1 LEDAMSPDLDA
12 YREQSLR
19 TWGEMAPGWEERN
32 EWMTDLASPVNE
44 WIVAQADLQPGQTI
58 LDVAAG
64 PGDLGFRVAERVGPE
79 GTVLSTDFAPKMV
92 EVARR
97 VGAARGVDNVEY
109 RVLDAERMDLDD
121 DSVDGI
127 VCRWGYM
134 LMADPA
140 AALRESRR
148 VLRDGGPLAL
158 AVWAA
163 PERNPWAALP
173 AMTLVQRGHVPPPE
187 PGAPGIFAMADPA
200 LIRSL
205 VTEAGFGEPEIEEIA
220 FEFRYEDFDEVWA
233 VLIKLA
239 GPIARVLKSLPDEE
253 RQATR
258 DAIEE
263 AVAPF
268 RAEDGSYSTPALCW
282 GAVAR

>member
-1 LEDAMSPDLDA
+1 MSPDLDA
-12 YREQSLR
+12 YREQSLQ
-19 TWGEMAPGWEERN
+19 TWGEMALGWEERN
-32 EWMTDLASPVNE
+32 EWMIDLTGAVNE
-44 WIVAQADLQPGQTI
+44 WIVTQADPQPGQTI

-64 PGDLGFRVAERVGPE
+64 PGDLGFRVAELVGSE
-79 GTVLSTDFAPKMV
+79 GGVLSTDFAPEMV
-92 EVARR
+92 EAARR
-97 VGAARGVDNVEY
+97 IAASRGLGNVEFK
-109 RVLDAERMDLDD
+109 VLNAERMDLGD
-121 DSVDGI
+121 DSVDGV

-140 AALRESRR
+140 AALRETRR
-148 VLRDGGPLAL
+148 VLRDGGSLGL

-163 PERNPWAALP
+163 PDRNPWAAIP
-173 AMTLVQRGHVPPPE
+173 AMTIVARGHVPPPE

-200 LIRSL
+200 LVRSL
-205 VTEAGFGEPEIEEIA
+205 VTEAGFGEPEVEEIA

-233 VLIKLA
+233 VLLKLT
-239 GPIARVLKSLPDEE
+239 GPIARVLNALPDEE

-268 RAEDGSYSTPALCW
+268 RAEDGSYSMPALCW

>member
-1 LEDAMSPDLDA
+1 MSPDLDA
-12 YREQSLR
+12 YREQSLQ

-32 EWMTDLASPVNE
+32 EWMTDLAGAVNE
-44 WIVAQADLQPGQTI
+44 WIVARADLQPGQTI

-79 GTVLSTDFAPKMV
+79 GTVLSTDFAPEMV

-97 VGAARGVDNVEY
+97 VGAARNVDNVEY

-121 DSVDGI
+121 DSVDGV

-148 VLRDGGPLAL
+148 VLRHGGPLVL

-173 AMTLVQRGHVPPPE
+173 AMTLVQRGHMPPPE

-205 VTEAGFGEPEIEEIA
+205 MTGAGFGEPEIEEIA

-239 GPIARVLKSLPDEE
+239 GPIARVLRSLPDEE

-268 RAEDGSYSTPALCW
+268 RVEDGSYSTPALCW

>member
-1 LEDAMSPDLDA
+1 
-12 YREQSLR
+12 
-19 TWGEMAPGWEERN
+19 MAPGWEERN
-32 EWMTDLASPVNE
+32 EWMTDLTGAVNE
-44 WIVAQADLQPGQTI
+44 WIVAQADPQPGQTI

-79 GTVLSTDFAPKMV
+79 GKVLSTDFAPEMV

-97 VGAARGVDNVEY
+97 VGAARGAGNVEY

-121 DSVDGI
+121 DSVDAI

-148 VLRDGGPLAL
+148 VLRDGGALAL

-163 PERNPWAALP
+163 PDRNPWAALP

-187 PGAPGIFAMADPA
+187 PGAPGIFAMADPE

-205 VTEAGFGEPEIEEIA
+205 VTGAGFGEPRIEEIA
-220 FEFRYEDFDEVWA
+220 FEFRYQDFDEVWA

-239 GPIARVLKSLPDEE
+239 GPIARVLKSLPDDE

-263 AVAPF
+263 TVAPF
-268 RAEDGSYSTPALCW
+268 RADDGSYSTPALCW

>member
-1 LEDAMSPDLDA
+1 MSPDLDA
-12 YREQSLR
+12 YREQSLQ

-32 EWMTDLASPVNE
+32 EWMTDLTGPVNE
-44 WIVAQADLQPGQTI
+44 WIVAHADLQPGQTV

-79 GTVLSTDFAPKMV
+79 GAVLSTDFAPEMV

-97 VGAARGVDNVEY
+97 VGAARGLDNVEY

-121 DSVDGI
+121 DSVDGV

-140 AALRESRR
+140 AALRETRR
-148 VLRDGGPLAL
+148 VLRGGGSLAF

-205 VTEAGFGEPEIEEIA
+205 ATGAGFAEPEIEEIA

-233 VLIKLA
+233 VLIEIA
-239 GPIARVLKSLPDEE
+239 GPIARVLKSLPEEE

-258 DAIEE
+258 EAIEE
-263 AVAPF
+263 AMAPF
-268 RAEDGSYSTPALCW
+268 RGEDGSYSTPALCW